1 MLQTHNEGPDN
12 SGILRRGAG
21 RYWSSSACVS
31 HRFVALKV
39 TFASRRR
46 HRVIATVHFTT
57 QRDEAT
63 NLRLQR
69 LNDVMAAKMRSSSI
83 EPKPADEEAETA
95 GLDLMS
101 LLVNPDSFCETAE
114 NFFDLSF
121 LVKDARATV
130 GVDDTTGLPV
140 CRLAEAPDGAVP
152 KTQNVV
158 VLSMA
163 DCKAIGELW
172 GIEKPQLPREDG
184 ARERAQAAAQRAP
197 PPPPDDGEESDAY

>member
-1 MLQTHNEGPDN
+1 MPAA
-12 SGILRRGAG
+12 S
-21 RYWSSSACVS
+21 
-31 HRFVALKV
+31 VALKV
-39 TFASRRR
+39 TFASHRR
-46 HRVIATVHFTT
+46 HRVIATVHTHAARRGHEPAPAAVERRHGGEDALVFYRAEGGRRRSGDRGFGPDVAAREPGSARRPSSPRRWRLEAAPSIRPQTLETT
-57 QRDEAT
+57 Q
-63 NLRLQR
+63 
-69 LNDVMAAKMRSSSI
+69 
-83 EPKPADEEAETA
+83 
-95 GLDLMS
+95 
-101 LLVNPDSFCETAE
+101 DSFCETAE

-172 GIEKPQLPREDG
+172 GIEKPQLPREAG

>member
-1 MLQTHNEGPDN
+1 
-12 SGILRRGAG
+12 
-21 RYWSSSACVS
+21 
-31 HRFVALKV
+31 
-39 TFASRRR
+39 
-46 HRVIATVHFTT
+46 
-57 QRDEAT
+57 
-63 NLRLQR
+63 
-69 LNDVMAAKMRSSSI
+69 MAAKMRSSSI
-83 EPKPADEEAETA
+83 EPKAADEEAETA

-101 LLVNPDSFCETAE
+101 LLVNPVARGVRRRRVDGVFEAAPSIRPQTLETTQDSFCETAE

-172 GIEKPQLPREDG
+172 GIEKPQLPREAG

>member
-1 MLQTHNEGPDN
+1 
-12 SGILRRGAG
+12 
-21 RYWSSSACVS
+21 
-31 HRFVALKV
+31 
-39 TFASRRR
+39 
-46 HRVIATVHFTT
+46 
-57 QRDEAT
+57 
-63 NLRLQR
+63 
-69 LNDVMAAKMRSSSI
+69 MAAKMRSANV

-172 GIEKPQLPREDG
+172 GIEKPQLPPHQNRNKGDSTPVRPRTG
-184 ARERAQAAAQRAP
+184 APVGPVRVRVTTSRRT
-197 PPPPDDGEESDAY
+197 

>member
-1 MLQTHNEGPDN
+1 M
-12 SGILRRGAG
+12 
-21 RYWSSSACVS
+21 
-31 HRFVALKV
+31 
-39 TFASRRR
+39 
-46 HRVIATVHFTT
+46 
-57 QRDEAT
+57 
-63 NLRLQR
+63 
-69 LNDVMAAKMRSSSI
+69 NDVMAAKMRSANV
-83 EPKPADEEAETA
+83 EPKPADDDAETA

-130 GVDDTTGLPV
+130 GVDENTGLPV

-172 GIEKPQLPREDG
+172 GIERPQLPRVEG
-184 ARERAQAAAQRAP
+184 ARERAQAAAERAP
-197 PPPPDDGEESDAY
+197 PPPPDDEASDAY

>member
-1 MLQTHNEGPDN
+1 
-12 SGILRRGAG
+12 
-21 RYWSSSACVS
+21 
-31 HRFVALKV
+31 
-39 TFASRRR
+39 
-46 HRVIATVHFTT
+46 
-57 QRDEAT
+57 
-63 NLRLQR
+63 
-69 LNDVMAAKMRSSSI
+69 MAAKMRSSSI
-83 EPKPADEEAETA
+83 EPKPADEDAETA

-130 GVDDTTGLPV
+130 GVDDSTGLPV

-172 GIEKPQLPREDG
+172 GIEKPQLPREAG
-184 ARERAQAAAQRAP
+184 ARGGAGGRGRP
-197 PPPPDDGEESDAY
+197 PPPRLRGRRRGGPARRRVARRSSRPAGRARAARLSSSAGGEVPPK

>member
-1 MLQTHNEGPDN
+1 M
-12 SGILRRGAG
+12 
-21 RYWSSSACVS
+21 
-31 HRFVALKV
+31 
-39 TFASRRR
+39 
-46 HRVIATVHFTT
+46 
-57 QRDEAT
+57 
-63 NLRLQR
+63 
-69 LNDVMAAKMRSSSI
+69 NDVMAAKMRSANV
-83 EPKPADEEAETA
+83 EPKPADGEGETA

-130 GVDDTTGLPV
+130 GVDDSTGLPV

-172 GIEKPQLPREDG
+172 GIEKPQLPREAG
-184 ARERAQAAAQRAP
+184 ARERAQAAAERAP
-197 PPPPDDGEESDAY
+197 PPPPPGDEESDAY

>member
-1 MLQTHNEGPDN
+1 
-12 SGILRRGAG
+12 
-21 RYWSSSACVS
+21 
-31 HRFVALKV
+31 
-39 TFASRRR
+39 
-46 HRVIATVHFTT
+46 
-57 QRDEAT
+57 
-63 NLRLQR
+63 
-69 LNDVMAAKMRSSSI
+69 MAAKMRSSSI
-83 EPKPADEEAETA
+83 EPKPADEDAETA

-163 DCKAIGELW
+163 DCKAIGDLW
-172 GIEKPQLPREDG
+172 GIEKPQLPREAG
-184 ARERAQAAAQRAP
+184 ARDETEIELGHLFSINLKAP
-197 PPPPDDGEESDAY
+197 GARNPDRIRRTVDEISGVHGSHSHKNQVAEFFWQPDRVGSDLTH

>member
-1 MLQTHNEGPDN
+1 MNH
-12 SGILRRGAG
+12 
-21 RYWSSSACVS
+21 
-31 HRFVALKV
+31 
-39 TFASRRR
+39 
-46 HRVIATVHFTT
+46 T
-57 QRDEAT
+57 Q
-63 NLRLQR
+63 
-69 LNDVMAAKMRSSSI
+69 
-83 EPKPADEEAETA
+83 
-95 GLDLMS
+95 
-101 LLVNPDSFCETAE
+101 DSFCETAE

>member
-1 MLQTHNEGPDN
+1 
-12 SGILRRGAG
+12 
-21 RYWSSSACVS
+21 
-31 HRFVALKV
+31 
-39 TFASRRR
+39 
-46 HRVIATVHFTT
+46 
-57 QRDEAT
+57 
-63 NLRLQR
+63 
-69 LNDVMAAKMRSSSI
+69 MAAKMRAASV
-83 EPKPADEEAETA
+83 EPKPADEDAETA

-101 LLVNPDSFCETAE
+101 LLVNPVARGVLRRRVDGVEAAPSMRERRHSQHTTQDSFCETAE

-130 GVDDTTGLPV
+130 GVDDSTGLPV

-172 GIEKPQLPREDG
+172 GIEKPQLPREAG
-184 ARERAQAAAQRAP
+184 ARERAQAAAERAP